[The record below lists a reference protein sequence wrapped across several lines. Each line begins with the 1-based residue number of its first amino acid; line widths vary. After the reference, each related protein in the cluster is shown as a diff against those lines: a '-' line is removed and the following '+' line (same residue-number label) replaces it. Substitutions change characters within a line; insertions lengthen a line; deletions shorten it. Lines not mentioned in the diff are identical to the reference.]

1 VGELAQ
7 LGQLRPQMTQTA
19 QIDQTTQAP
28 DVRFAPP
35 SIGQAE
41 IDEVLDTLRSGWLST
56 GPRVHAFERA
66 FAEYVGAKHAIAV
79 NSGTAALHL
88 ALLAAQIG
96 PGDEV
101 ITTPLTFCATANVV
115 IHAGATPRFADID
128 PVTWN
133 LSPAAAEDAITAR
146 TRAILPVHYAGRPVD
161 VRAFRA
167 IAAWHGSIALI
178 EDAAHAVEA
187 VAAGEK
193 VGATADYSCFS
204 FYATKNLT
212 TGEGGMLT
220 TASDRGAALARMAA
234 LHGMTRNAWDR
245 YAPGGTP
252 HYDVVMPGYK
262 YNMMDVQAAIG
273 LHQLA
278 KINEHL
284 AHRESLWHLYDE
296 GLADLPLVL
305 PAPVDAGDVHAR
317 HLYTVLVDA
326 DAPLTRDELIAA
338 LARERIS
345 ASVHF
350 RAVHLH
356 SYYAKAFGFTRGM
369 FPYAEAVSDRVMS
382 LPLSSGTTL
391 ADVHRVIEVL
401 RGLLI
406 TGSR

>member
-1 VGELAQ
+1 MLVA
-7 LGQLRPQMTQTA
+7 
-19 QIDQTTQAP
+19 AP
-28 DVRFAPP
+28 AVRFAPP

-41 IDEVLDTLRSGWLST
+41 IDEVLETLRSGWLST
-56 GPRVHAFERA
+56 GPRVQAFERA
-66 FAEYVGAKHAIAV
+66 FGEYVGAKHAVAV

-88 ALLAAQIG
+88 ALLASHIG

-115 IHAGATPRFADID
+115 VHAGATPRFADID

-133 LSPAAAEDAITAR
+133 LSAAAVEGALTPR

-161 VRAFRA
+161 VGAFKA
-167 IAAWHGSIALI
+167 IVNRNPAIALI

-193 VGATADYSCFS
+193 VGTTADFSCFS

-220 TASDRGAALARMAA
+220 TPSGRGAALARMAA

-278 KINEHL
+278 RINEHL
-284 AHRESLWHLYDE
+284 AHRESLWRLYDE
-296 GLADLPLVL
+296 GLADLPLVR
-305 PAPVDAGDVHAR
+305 PAPVAEGDVHAR
-317 HLYTVLVDA
+317 HLYTVLVNP
-326 DAPLTRDELIAA
+326 DAPFTRDELIAA
-338 LARERIS
+338 LARERITV
-345 ASVHF
+345 SVHF
-350 RAVHLH
+350 RALHLH
-356 SYYAKAFGFTRGM
+356 TYYARTFGLTRGM
-369 FPYAEAVSDRVMS
+369 FPHAEAVSDRVVS
-382 LPLSSGTTL
+382 LPLSTGTTA
-391 ADVHRVIEVL
+391 ADVDRVIDVL
-401 RGLLI
+401 RRLLLK
-406 TGSR
+406 GAR